1 MTLGIIGRNSVLLF
15 LIGFAACHL
24 GSQERPKKPMPQ
36 HVFYRTLKVDG
47 LSIFYRESG
56 LKDGP
61 VVLLLHGFPSS
72 SRSV

>member
-1 MTLGIIGRNSVLLF
+1 MTFGTIGRNSALLF

-24 GSQERPKKPMPQ
+24 GTQERIDMPMSQ